1 MMKAMKLDY
10 NDVSSLLAD
19 NTPANQIGVVEKMS
33 HQYTDESGDHFNSEQ
48 SELAE
53 DIFRL
58 LMKNAE
64 THVRVALAQNLKTAG
79 NVPRDIIM
87 SMAKDVEEVS
97 MPVLSFSDVLT
108 EADLLEIIQSSNDE
122 TKHLAIAGR
131 QTVSEKVSDALVET
145 GREKVVAKLV
155 QNEGAAIAET
165 TFNKIVDRHA
175 QNEAIVQ
182 SMIERGSLPI
192 AVAEKM
198 MEKVSGVI
206 RDKLKAKY
214 EGQLDS
220 SKLNKVVEQSLE
232 VATLKL
238 MGLKT
243 TDKQLVGLLKYLGE
257 TGKLSPFTA
266 LCMGD
271 WHLFEV
277 SMSRLARVP
286 LKNVK
291 LLLSDKSGE
300 GFHGL
305 YVKSDLP
312 ESMMQAVELAVKAML
327 ALEMAQTG
335 TTMKIMQFSPVEV
348 MEKMTELSGKQDIP
362 NVHYLMTM
370 MQHHLRA

>member
-1 MMKAMKLDY
+1 MMKAMKLDHD
-10 NDVSSLLAD
+10 DVTSLLQQ
-19 NTPANQIGVVEKMS
+19 NTPAAQLTVAEKLS
-33 HQYTDESGDHFNSEQ
+33 TQYTAEVPDNFNGEQ
-48 SELAE
+48 SALAE

-64 THVRVALAQNLKTAG
+64 THVRAALSQNLKNAG
-79 NVPRDIIM
+79 NVPRDIIV

-97 MPVLSFSDVLT
+97 LPVLNFSDVLT
-108 EADLLEIIQSSNDE
+108 EEDLLEIIQSSNDE

-131 QTVSEKVSDALVET
+131 KTVSEKISDALVET
-145 GREKVVAKLV
+145 GRETVVARLV
-155 QNEGAAIAET
+155 KNEGAAIAET

-182 SMIERGSLPI
+182 SMIEHGSLPI

-206 RDKLKAKY
+206 REKLKEKY
-214 EGQLDS
+214 EGQLDGN
-220 SKLNKVVEQSLE
+220 KLNKVVEQSLE

-243 TDKQLVGLLKYLGE
+243 SDKELVGLLKHLGE

-286 LKNVK
+286 LNNVRI
-291 LLLSDKSGE
+291 LLAEQGGE
-300 GFHGL
+300 GFHRL
-305 YVKSDLP
+305 YIKSELP
-312 ESMMQAVELAVKAML
+312 ESMMEAVGLAVRAML
-327 ALEMAQTG
+327 ALEQAQTG
-335 TTMKIMQFSPVEV
+335 AIKLMKFSPVAV
-348 MEKMTELSGKQDIP
+348 MEKMTELSNKRDIP
-362 NVHYLMTM
+362 NLHYLLAM
-370 MQHHLRA
+370 MQHHLRG

>member
-1 MMKAMKLDY
+1 MKLDY
-10 NDVSSLLAD
+10 NDVTSLLEQNSPVAQM
-19 NTPANQIGVVEKMS
+19 AVVEKMS
-33 HQYTDESGDHFNSEQ
+33 HQYTAENNDHFNSEQ
-48 SELAE
+48 SALAE

-64 THVRVALAQNLKTAG
+64 THVRAALSQNLKNAG
-79 NVPRDIIM
+79 NVPKDIIV

-97 MPVLSFSDVLT
+97 LPVLSFSDVLT

-122 TKHLAIAGR
+122 NKHLAIAGR
-131 QTVSEKVSDALVET
+131 QTVSEKLSDALVET
-145 GREKVVAKLV
+145 GNEAVVNKLV
-155 QNEGAAIAET
+155 KNEGAMIAET
-165 TFNKIVDRHA
+165 TFDKIVDRHA

-206 RDKLKAKY
+206 RDKLKEKY

-243 TDKQLVGLLKYLGE
+243 SDAQLVGLLKHLGD

-286 LKNVK
+286 LNNVK
-291 LLLSDKSGE
+291 ILLAEKGDE

-305 YVKSDLP
+305 YTKSELP
-312 ESMMQAVELAVKAML
+312 ESMMEAVSLAVKAML
-327 ALEMAQTG
+327 ELEKSQASKNIKALN
-335 TTMKIMQFSPVEV
+335 FSPLEV
-348 MEKMTELSGKQDIP
+348 MEKMAQLSPKQDVP
-362 NVHYLMTM
+362 NLHYLLAM
-370 MQHHLRA
+370 MQHHLRS

>member
-1 MMKAMKLDY
+1 MMNAMKLDHT
-10 NDVSSLLAD
+10 DVTHLLEQ
-19 NTPANQIGVVEKMS
+19 NTPAAQLAVVEKMS
-33 HQYTDESGDHFNSEQ
+33 HQYLDNNAEHFNGEQ
-48 SELAE
+48 SALAE

-64 THVRVALAQNLKTAG
+64 THVRAALAHNLKSAG
-79 NVPRDIIM
+79 NVPKDIIV

-97 MPVLSFSDVLT
+97 LPVLTFSDVLT
-108 EADLLEIIQSSNDE
+108 DADLLEIIQSSNDE
-122 TKHLAIAGR
+122 AKHLAIAGR
-131 QTVSEKVSDALVET
+131 QTVSEKISDALVET
-145 GREKVVAKLV
+145 GREKVVATLV
-155 QNEGAAIAET
+155 KNEGAAIAET
-165 TFNKIVDRHA
+165 TFNKIVDRHS

-214 EGQLDS
+214 EGQLENA
-220 SKLNKVVEQSLE
+220 KLNKVVEQSLE

-243 TDKQLVGLLKYLGE
+243 SDAELLKMLKNLGD

-286 LKNVK
+286 LNNVK
-291 LLLSDKSGE
+291 VLLLEKGEE
-300 GFHGL
+300 GFQAL
-305 YVKSDLP
+305 YAKSELP
-312 ESMMQAVELAVKAML
+312 ESMMEAVGLAVKVMVIF
-327 ALEMAQTG
+327 EKSYGTG
-335 TTMKIMQFSPVEV
+335 AIKPMKFSPIEI
-348 MEKMTELSGKQDIP
+348 MEKMNELRGPGDIP
-362 NVHYLMTM
+362 NLHYLLSM
-370 MQHHLRA
+370 MQHHLHG

>member
-10 NDVSSLLAD
+10 TDVSSLLTE
-19 NTPANQIGVVEKMS
+19 NTPAAQLAIVEKMS
-33 HQYTDESGDHFNSEQ
+33 HQYTDESTDHFNNEQ
-48 SELAE
+48 SVLAE
-53 DIFRL
+53 DIFRV

-64 THVRVALAQNLKTAG
+64 THVRAALAQNLKSSG
-79 NVPRDIIM
+79 NVPRDIIV
-87 SMAKDVEEVS
+87 SMAKDVQEVS
-97 MPVLSFSDVLT
+97 MPVLTFSDVLT
-108 EADLLEIIQSSNDE
+108 EADLLEIIQTSDDE
-122 TKHLAIAGR
+122 SKHLAIAGR
-131 QTVSEKVSDALVET
+131 GTVSEKISDALVET
-145 GREKVVAKLV
+145 GHEKVVAKLV

-165 TFNKIVDRHA
+165 TFNKIVDRHS
-175 QNEAIVQ
+175 QSEMIVQ

-206 RDKLKAKY
+206 RDKLKEKY
-214 EGQLDS
+214 EGLLDS

-243 TDKQLVGLLKYLGE
+243 SDKQLVGLLKHLGD

-291 LLLSDKSGE
+291 ILLSEKGEE

-305 YVKSDLP
+305 YTKSELP
-312 ESMMQAVELAVKAML
+312 ESMTEAVGLAVKAML
-327 ALEMAQTG
+327 ELEKAQSG
-335 TTMKIMQFSPVEV
+335 TIKILNFSPVEV
-348 MEKMTELSGKQDIP
+348 MEKMTELSNKRDVP
-362 NVHYLMTM
+362 NLHYLMAM
-370 MQHHLRA
+370 MQHHLRG